1 MQYGGPVQDSGHAR
15 WPGYVVGLGVVIAAA
30 LPVLRSAQRDSFP
43 LSTYPMFAR
52 VIDKPQLSFVE
63 RLDERG
69 RAHRLDPELVAS
81 DEVMQSYRTIKRAVR
96 QGPEAAEALCRSIAR
111 RLAKQDKAK
120 REVRL
125 RIVRARFDPV
135 AYFVSDAEPEE
146 REVIATC
153 KAGRNR

>member
-1 MQYGGPVQDSGHAR
+1 VQDSGHSR

-30 LPVLRSAQRDSFP
+30 LPAFRPAQHDSFP

-52 VIDKPQLSFVE
+52 KIDKPHLSFIE
-63 RLDERG
+63 RLDDRD
-69 RAHRLDPELVAS
+69 RARRLDPELVAS

-96 QGPEAAEALCRSIAR
+96 EGPEAAEALCKSIAR
-111 RLAKQDKAK
+111 RLAKHEKGK

-125 RIVRARFDPV
+125 RVVRARFDPV
-135 AYFVSDAEPEE
+135 AYFVEDAEPEE
-146 REVIATC
+146 REVIASC